1 MTDIPP
7 LPARPSAKRSGY
19 TTVLYV
25 VLGLVGFFVL
35 TTIVGVVVF
44 VRSDTGKR
52 IIDTVGRSVTVFQQA
67 SSAPGTEQLR
77 AHGCTRALVIPFDK
91 LADIMREMAPDAARD
106 INRRQLPGEGT
117 MVLCQVTTSET
128 PAPACAD
135 VARVYAEA
143 VPASPA
149 RFGVTVQL
157 RNKAVC
163 DGKYT
168 RDGTYVEP
176 LDSRPSRGDA
186 RGGPVE
192 APDTP

>member
-1 MTDIPP
+1 
-7 LPARPSAKRSGY
+7 
-19 TTVLYV
+19 VLYV

-52 IIDTVGRSVTVFQQA
+52 IINTVSRSVTLFQEA

-77 AHGCTRALVIPFDK
+77 ARGCTRAMVIPFDR
-91 LADIMREMAPDAARD
+91 LADIMREMAPEAAQD
-106 INRRQLPGEGT
+106 INRRRLPGEGT
-117 MVLCQVTTSET
+117 LVLCQVRTSEAA
-128 PAPACAD
+128 APACAD

-143 VPASPA
+143 VPGAPA
-149 RFGVTVQL
+149 RFGVTVQQ
-157 RNKAVC
+157 RNKSVC

-168 RDGTYVEP
+168 REGTYIEP
-176 LDSRPSRGDA
+176 LDSRSSRPGPSD
-186 RGGPVE
+186 GPVE